1 MGQQQDRTVD
11 DALKGYERHMR
22 EKGNKPKSI
31 TETIRRLRLFFPDL
45 EMPLAALSSSRCQSY
60 YEDLCRRPVMP
71 PRRQEVDGNSVAKLR
86 GEGLT
91 WNEVCLKV
99 ECCRSAAMRALEQR
113 GEPKSAPE
121 PPKLSVDTHRNM
133 LAEAKSFLRWCGEEK
148 RWLKDN
154 PLGSVKGKGK
164 RKHGKLQLRID
175 ETRKWVARALEL
187 AAQGEEGAVAAL
199 LTLFLNLRA
208 SEVVGRIVRDVDD
221 NGRVL
226 WVPDSKTE
234 KGKRTQEVPKELQPY
249 LLQLASGKT
258 PEARLFSCS
267 SRDWPRHWVQRIC
280 REAGVP
286 VVCAHGMRGT
296 HSSIAHA
303 FGFTSRAVA
312 DAMGHESEK
321 TTLESYTDPSVVANA
336 QQKRMLQVLN
346 GGRA

>member
-1 MGQQQDRTVD
+1 MGQQQDRTID
-11 DALKGYERHMR
+11 DALKEYERHMR

-31 TETIRRLRLFFPDL
+31 TETTRRLRLFFPDL
-45 EMPLAALSSSRCQSY
+45 EMPLAAFNSSRAQTYYDELCQ
-60 YEDLCRRPVMP
+60 RPTMQP
-71 PRRQEVDGNSVAKLR
+71 KRQQVDGDEVASLREQKLSWRDICAKLKC
-86 GEGLT
+86 G
-91 WNEVCLKV
+91 
-99 ECCRSAAMRALEQR
+99 RSAAMRALEQR
-113 GEPKSAPE
+113 GQPE
-121 PPKLSVDTHRNM
+121 PESRKLSVDSHRNM
-133 LAEAKSFLRWCGEEK
+133 LAEAKSFTRWCTEDK
-148 RWLKDN
+148 RWLKAN
-154 PLGSVKGKGK
+154 PLEAVKGKGK

-175 ETRKWVARALEL
+175 ETRKWVAKALEL
-187 AAQGEEGAVAAL
+187 AGQGEEGAIAAL
-199 LTLFLNLRA
+199 LTLYLNLRC
-208 SEVVGRIVRDVDD
+208 SEVVTRVARDVDD

-234 KGKRTQEVPKELQPY
+234 KGKRTQEVPPELRPF
-249 LLQLASGKT
+249 LLQLTSGKT
-258 PEARLFSCS
+258 ADAKLFGCA

-280 REAGVP
+280 ALAGVP

-321 TTLESYTDPSVVANA
+321 TTIESYTDPSVVANA